1 MKYEAPKLRKVS
13 IRRASN
19 AADAGRVARLLPC
32 HPGDRRHLE
41 VPEGEMSTLRRAF
54 DVRTDTATGSVLL
67 VRGMDAY
74 ELDPVGVAVWTL
86 CDGEHTEEQ
95 IVEEVAATWGTEQ
108 DVVSRDV
115 RSFVGEL
122 TAAGLLET

>member
-1 MKYEAPKLRKVS
+1 
-13 IRRASN
+13 
-19 AADAGRVARLLPC
+19 
-32 HPGDRRHLE
+32 
-41 VPEGEMSTLRRAF
+41 MSTLRRAF
-54 DVRTDTATGSVLL
+54 DVRTDTASGSVLL

-95 IVEEVAATWGTEQ
+95 IVDEVTATWSAERE
-108 DVVSRDV
+108 VVSRDV

>member
-1 MKYEAPKLRKVS
+1 
-13 IRRASN
+13 
-19 AADAGRVARLLPC
+19 
-32 HPGDRRHLE
+32 
-41 VPEGEMSTLRRAF
+41 MSTLRRAF

-86 CDGEHTEEQ
+86 CDGEHTEDQ
-95 IVEEVAATWGTEQ
+95 IVEEVAAQWGQ
-108 DVVSRDV
+108 DRDVVSRDV

>member
-1 MKYEAPKLRKVS
+1 
-13 IRRASN
+13 
-19 AADAGRVARLLPC
+19 
-32 HPGDRRHLE
+32 
-41 VPEGEMSTLRRAF
+41 MSTLRRAF
-54 DVRTDTATGSVLL
+54 DVRTDTASGSVLL

-95 IVEEVAATWGTEQ
+95 IVDEVAATWGTER

-115 RSFVGEL
+115 RAFVGEL

>member
-1 MKYEAPKLRKVS
+1 
-13 IRRASN
+13 
-19 AADAGRVARLLPC
+19 
-32 HPGDRRHLE
+32 
-41 VPEGEMSTLRRAF
+41 MSTLRRAF
-54 DVRTDTATGSVLL
+54 DVRTDTASGSVLL

-86 CDGEHTEEQ
+86 CDGGHTEEQ
-95 IVEEVAATWGTEQ
+95 IVDEVAATWGTKRE
-108 DVVSRDV
+108 VVSRDV

>member
-1 MKYEAPKLRKVS
+1 
-13 IRRASN
+13 
-19 AADAGRVARLLPC
+19 
-32 HPGDRRHLE
+32 
-41 VPEGEMSTLRRAF
+41 MSSLRRAF
-54 DVRTDTATGSVLL
+54 DVRTDTSTGDVLL

-86 CDGEHTEEQ
+86 CDGEHTEAQ
-95 IVEEVAATWGTEQ
+95 IVEEVAAQWGQ
-108 DVVSRDV
+108 DRDAVSRDV

>member
-1 MKYEAPKLRKVS
+1 
-13 IRRASN
+13 
-19 AADAGRVARLLPC
+19 
-32 HPGDRRHLE
+32 
-41 VPEGEMSTLRRAF
+41 MSTLRRAF

-86 CDGEHTEEQ
+86 CDGDHTEDQ
-95 IVEEVAATWGTEQ
+95 IVDEVAAQWGQ
-108 DVVSRDV
+108 DRDVVSRDV

>member
-1 MKYEAPKLRKVS
+1 
-13 IRRASN
+13 
-19 AADAGRVARLLPC
+19 
-32 HPGDRRHLE
+32 
-41 VPEGEMSTLRRAF
+41 MSTLRRAF
-54 DVRTDTATGSVLL
+54 DVRTDTAAGSVLL

-95 IVEEVAATWGTEQ
+95 IVDEVAATWGTDR
-108 DVVSRDV
+108 DVVRRDV

>member
-1 MKYEAPKLRKVS
+1 
-13 IRRASN
+13 
-19 AADAGRVARLLPC
+19 
-32 HPGDRRHLE
+32 
-41 VPEGEMSTLRRAF
+41 MSTLRRAF

-86 CDGEHTEEQ
+86 CDGDHTEDQ
-95 IVEEVAATWGTEQ
+95 IVEEVAAQWGQ
-108 DVVSRDV
+108 DRDVVNRDV

>member
-1 MKYEAPKLRKVS
+1 
-13 IRRASN
+13 
-19 AADAGRVARLLPC
+19 
-32 HPGDRRHLE
+32 
-41 VPEGEMSTLRRAF
+41 MSTLRRAF
-54 DVRTDTATGSVLL
+54 DVRTDTAAGAVLL

-86 CDGEHTEEQ
+86 CDGQHSEEQ
-95 IVEEVAATWGTEQ
+95 IVDEVATRWSTDR
-108 DVVSRDV
+108 DVVRVDV

>member
-1 MKYEAPKLRKVS
+1 
-13 IRRASN
+13 
-19 AADAGRVARLLPC
+19 
-32 HPGDRRHLE
+32 
-41 VPEGEMSTLRRAF
+41 MSTLRRAF
-54 DVRTDTATGSVLL
+54 DVRTDTASGSVLL

-95 IVEEVAATWGTEQ
+95 IVDEVAATWGTER
-108 DVVSRDV
+108 DVVGRDV
-115 RSFVGEL
+115 RAFVGEL

>member
-1 MKYEAPKLRKVS
+1 
-13 IRRASN
+13 
-19 AADAGRVARLLPC
+19 
-32 HPGDRRHLE
+32 
-41 VPEGEMSTLRRAF
+41 MSTLRRAF

-86 CDGEHTEEQ
+86 CDGEHTEDQ
-95 IVEEVAATWGTEQ
+95 IIDEVARTYGQ
-108 DVVSRDV
+108 DRDVVGKDV

-122 TAAGLLET
+122 TAAGLIEK

>member
-1 MKYEAPKLRKVS
+1 
-13 IRRASN
+13 
-19 AADAGRVARLLPC
+19 
-32 HPGDRRHLE
+32 
-41 VPEGEMSTLRRAF
+41 MSTLRRAF
-54 DVRTDTATGSVLL
+54 DVRTDTASGSVLL

-95 IVEEVAATWGTEQ
+95 IVDEVAASWGAERA
-108 DVVSRDV
+108 VVSRDV

>member
-1 MKYEAPKLRKVS
+1 
-13 IRRASN
+13 
-19 AADAGRVARLLPC
+19 
-32 HPGDRRHLE
+32 
-41 VPEGEMSTLRRAF
+41 MSTLRRAF
-54 DVRTDTATGSVLL
+54 DVRTDTAGGSVLL

-86 CDGEHTEEQ
+86 CDGQHTEDQ
-95 IVEEVAATWGTEQ
+95 IVDEVAARWSTER